1 MSEIRVS
8 TAGGVTTVTLSRPAS
23 LNAITPDMHDEL
35 EAAFNA
41 FAADPAQEICVI
53 TGEGRGF
60 CAGSDLKAVAAGGHR
75 PYPAH
80 GYAGLIERFDCPKP
94 FIAAVNGVAMGGGFE
109 LALAC
114 DIIIAA
120 ESASFALPEPLV
132 GAVALGGGLHRL
144 PRQIGMKQALGLI
157 LTGKR
162 VSAAEGLALGFINE
176 VVPDADLAAATQR
189 WCAEIL
195 RCSPMSV
202 RASKET
208 AMRGLDEPSLAAAM
222 AAQAYYPAFA
232 AWRTS
237 ADASEGPRAFA
248 EKRPPRWQGRPHSDE
263 DQL

>member
-1 MSEIRVS
+1 MDNIRIDQ
-8 TAGGVTTVTLSRPAS
+8 AGGVTTITLARPAA
-23 LNAITPDMHDEL
+23 LNAITPAMHDEL

-109 LALAC
+109 VALAC
-114 DIIIAA
+114 DLIIAA

-144 PRQIGMKQALGLI
+144 ARQIGAKPAMGMI

-162 VSAAEGLALGFINE
+162 VSAAEGLRFGFINE
-176 VVPDADLAAATQR
+176 VVPDAELLETTRR

-208 AMRGLDEPSLAAAM
+208 MLRGLEEPSLAAAM
-222 AAQAYYPAFA
+222 AGQNSYPAFD
-232 AWRTS
+232 AWRNS
-237 ADASEGPRAFA
+237 DDAREGPRAFT
-248 EKRPPRWQGRPHSDE
+248 EKRPPNWQGRTPTGDP
-263 DQL
+263 Q